1 MRTGERDL
9 LLTILAASAGSA
21 DGWSYF
27 GIGHAFVANMTG
39 NTVLL
44 GVDVFGRVSDILHP
58 AIAVGCYAAGVIFA
72 SVLTRKLRE
81 GDPWPRTV
89 SATLLAESILMIG
102 IEIAWIAFLGH
113 PPRNY
118 HFAIPMRDL
127 LLGSVAFA
135 IGMQSG
141 AMLQLKI
148 PGVVT
153 TYITG
158 TWTSL
163 MNGLVHFA
171 SGRRRTADRQK
182 VALEE
187 RLLLQAAIL
196 AVYLLSAMLTGWLLE
211 TFPAAVGAVPAC
223 AVLVVVVLGL
233 VHGGGA
239 AT

>member
-9 LLTILAASAGSA
+9 LLVILAVSAGSA

-39 NTVLL
+39 NTVLV
-44 GVDVFGRVSDILHP
+44 GVDVFWRGADILHP
-58 AIAVGCYAAGVIFA
+58 AIAIGCYAAGVIFA
-72 SVLTRKLRE
+72 SVLTRTLRE
-81 GDPWPRTV
+81 GDPWPRAV
-89 SATLLAESILMIG
+89 SAALLLESFLMIG
-102 IEIAWIAFLGH
+102 AEIAWIAILRHSARDSYFSI
-113 PPRNY
+113 PARN
-118 HFAIPMRDL
+118 L
-127 LLGSVAFA
+127 LLGGVAFA

-163 MNGLVHFA
+163 MHGVVRFA
-171 SGRRRTADRQK
+171 EGRQRTPTRRR

-187 RLLLQAAIL
+187 RLLLQGAIL
-196 AVYLLSAMLTGWLLE
+196 AAYFLAALLTGWLLE
-211 TFPAAVGAVPAC
+211 TLPAAVGAVPA
-223 AVLVVVVLGL
+223 ASVFVVAVLGL
-233 VHGGGA
+233 AHSKGA
-239 AT
+239 AA

>member
-9 LLTILAASAGSA
+9 LIVILAASAGSA

-44 GVDVFGRVSDILHP
+44 GVDVFWRGADILHP
-58 AIAVGCYAAGVIFA
+58 AIAIACYAAGVILA

-81 GDPWPRTV
+81 GDPWPRAV
-89 SATLLAESILMIG
+89 SATLLLESFLMVG
-102 IEIAWIAFLGH
+102 AEIAWIAILRH
-113 PPRNY
+113 SARQY
-118 HFAIPMRDL
+118 HFVIPPL
-127 LLGSVAFA
+127 NFLLGGVAFA

-158 TWTSL
+158 TWTTL
-163 MNGLVHFA
+163 MNGVVHFA
-171 SGRRRTADRQK
+171 GGRRRTPSRPK

-187 RLLLQAAIL
+187 RLLLQSALLASYFLAAT
-196 AVYLLSAMLTGWLLE
+196 LTGWILE
-211 TFPAAVGAVPAC
+211 ILPAAVGAVPAVSVFVV
-223 AVLVVVVLGL
+223 AVFGL
-233 VHGGGA
+233 VRSKEVA
-239 AT
+239 A